1 MLALSLIQGDT
12 SHVSATDIGLENQ
25 MGLQQTLRHLSI
37 VHRRIRNILSNNR
50 ELYENPPP
58 RLFFILPKASQAR
71 NNTGGPAPKQ
81 FRLYFLCD
89 CGQHTS
95 TYISKVRHEVHVA
108 KHEGYDLER
117 PKEFL
122 KRYGLYTMAMMQMI
136 KYGFEEEGIVIP
148 ELTESDLT
156 SNIDGAQRH
165 INFATKSITSLID
178 ETISYIQHLR
188 DDIGGY
194 SENDENKT
202 ELGTSREEESL
213 DLQQIDS
220 YLNIENEEQ
229 TLGNL
234 SRIITQ
240 DRHVRW
246 VCSDHSREI
255 YRDSAVQELKTFV
268 DANQGTFIEEKG
280 RVIMKIESRAM
291 AKEFYRIMSKNCGI
305 QELETAFEFNASLK
319 TLDVFSSVVTKAN
332 ILSLSL
338 NGQNINVGNTTCS
351 RTFGPIMK
359 IMCNKRIQS
368 IQLQNFK
375 DLHLHTN
382 VPTVDVSDQLR
393 ILQLDSFIPF
403 MEGSARSFFTKVLES
418 CPRLVEI
425 RLQTDHVC
433 FPYYLI
439 MEKINHFKMLKTV
452 VIQKNWYQL
461 KLAFT
466 SGETQ
471 AVSLNTLDL
480 RSLSKRDQ
488 EFACDGHLTS
498 LSVWCTLVS
507 GQESR
512 LADIISNNRNLVG
525 VTIGSHA
532 ECSLAVLQL
541 CILARKRSLQMA
553 SSPSPLMSMVVK
565 MRATARMIMSD
576 SVHRLFS
583 LFSWTIKTLETNRTF
598 TDNLDFS
605 ITFTSDQTVSNACV
619 DWICTIVSAP
629 TQVSSPNP
637 VSRPRSMLSRDS
649 VEQLSV
655 ACMPLTSISLVHAVI
670 DIDGWKKL
678 LESLDFF
685 TLEVLDL
692 TSSNFSFEDLSFL
705 TYIIPDEGDLNVA
718 LKVLKLEGTKIAESD
733 YDYLALRMCDE
744 IERKAPHINIEG
756 L

>member
-1 MLALSLIQGDT
+1 MTRIINHPQEFRVRGSSETMTMTDINHSQAFQLRGSFETTFIPSILDNTAGCQVIRWKDIQRVFKDIDCIMNEGNLVLFMTDDDLEDLIPLRIVHHPGITLEVVVGSPSVGAASVEPSDPPPMYSILHPILEKEKAPLDRPTVPQSDT

-81 FRLYFLCD
+81 FQLYFLCD

-122 KRYGLYTMAMMQMI
+122 ERYGLYTMAMMQMI

-156 SNIDGAQRH
+156 SNIEGAQRH

-255 YRDSAVQELKTFV
+255 YRDSAVQELETFV

-280 RVIMKIESRAM
+280 RVIMKIKSRAM

-382 VPTVDVSDQLR
+382 VPTVDVSDQL
-393 ILQLDSFIPF
+393 
-403 MEGSARSFFTKVLES
+403 
-418 CPRLVEI
+418 
-425 RLQTDHVC
+425 
-433 FPYYLI
+433 
-439 MEKINHFKMLKTV
+439 
-452 VIQKNWYQL
+452 
-461 KLAFT
+461 
-466 SGETQ
+466 
-471 AVSLNTLDL
+471 
-480 RSLSKRDQ
+480 
-488 EFACDGHLTS
+488 
-498 LSVWCTLVS
+498 
-507 GQESR
+507 
-512 LADIISNNRNLVG
+512 
-525 VTIGSHA
+525 
-532 ECSLAVLQL
+532 
-541 CILARKRSLQMA
+541 
-553 SSPSPLMSMVVK
+553 
-565 MRATARMIMSD
+565 
-576 SVHRLFS
+576 
-583 LFSWTIKTLETNRTF
+583 
-598 TDNLDFS
+598 
-605 ITFTSDQTVSNACV
+605 
-619 DWICTIVSAP
+619 
-629 TQVSSPNP
+629 
-637 VSRPRSMLSRDS
+637 
-649 VEQLSV
+649 
-655 ACMPLTSISLVHAVI
+655 
-670 DIDGWKKL
+670 
-678 LESLDFF
+678 
-685 TLEVLDL
+685 
-692 TSSNFSFEDLSFL
+692 
-705 TYIIPDEGDLNVA
+705 
-718 LKVLKLEGTKIAESD
+718 
-733 YDYLALRMCDE
+733 
-744 IERKAPHINIEG
+744 
-756 L
+756 